1 MRTDAALFLFWIC
14 TCGASVA
21 FTLLIVDASKYYV
34 GVTASAIF
42 WIIGL
47 SFAIR
52 SLSYRKKGTKSSYI
66 YSDK

>member
-1 MRTDAALFLFWIC
+1 MRTDISLFLFWIC

-21 FTLLIVDASKYYV
+21 FTLLIIDAPKYYV

-52 SLSYRKKGTKSSYI
+52 SLSYRGNSTKSSRYI
-66 YSDK
+66 F